1 MNRTRKPNA
10 IVALAVTSVAGLA
23 VVFALIA
30 IESSFR
36 PPVAGTD
43 LAGVLNQTQEK
54 AIDLML
60 NLVSL
65 FVTFAISILGGSA
78 FFVASSLKKE
88 LPLRKWSRVLLAT
101 SGVLG
106 VMSIFFGHLVYS
118 ALVTMLANDFLD
130 LHASFLVWPM
140 RLQYVCLLL
149 ELSAFVAVVVYAV
162 PSASP
167 D

>member
-1 MNRTRKPNA
+1 MQSL
-10 IVALAVTSVAGLA
+10 ALAVTSVAGLA

-106 VMSIFFGHLVYS
+106 VMSIFFWPPRLQRTGDNVGERFSY
-118 ALVTMLANDFLD
+118 